1 MWKRKVSLKEQ
12 YGTLGHFLRGDE
24 PCHYIGQRY
33 IEGTNIYA
41 RREWRG
47 VKDTGYA
54 FARWLIT
61 WGKMGGLVL
70 RDPVRMVKAFWKY
83 RWLSAY
89 LVSPSM
95 IDKWI
100 EGDRG
105 MALRADLTAIDCM
118 ISDSIETL
126 WNEIRA
132 DRRFGET
139 KWTDRKS
146 VV

>member
-1 MWKRKVSLKEQ
+1 MWKRKISIKEQ
-12 YGTLGHFLRGDE
+12 YKTLGHFLRGDE

-47 VKDTGYA
+47 VRDTAYA
-54 FARWLIT
+54 VGFWLMT
-61 WGKMGGLVL
+61 WVKMGGLVL
-70 RDPVRMVKAFWKY
+70 RDPVRMARAFWTY
-83 RWLSAY
+83 RWLTAY

-105 MALRADLTAIDCM
+105 IALRADLTAINCM
-118 ISDSIETL
+118 ISDSI
-126 WNEIRA
+126 
-132 DRRFGET
+132 
-139 KWTDRKS
+139 
-146 VV
+146 